1 MPIPPYIAYLRERVG
16 QITLLTPA
24 AAAIIRDERGRVLLI
39 RRGDGRGW
47 SLPGGIMEP
56 GERIADCAAREARE
70 ETGLEVEPVRLIG
83 IYSDPAFMHIT
94 FPNGDQA
101 HLVSATFECRAVGGS
116 LRADGEESLE
126 VAYFAPDALPED
138 LVCDHAIRIQDA
150 LSGREAAYVR

>member
-1 MPIPPYIAYLRERVG
+1 MPIPPHIAFLRERVG

-24 AAAIIRDERGRVLLI
+24 AAAIIRDERGQVLLI

-56 GERIADCAAREARE
+56 GERIVDCLVREAWE
-70 ETGLEVEPVRLIG
+70 ETGLEVEPIRLVG
-83 IYSDPAFMHIT
+83 LYTDPAFMHVT

-101 HLVSATFECRAVGGS
+101 HFVSATFECRIVGGR

-126 VAYFAPDALPED
+126 VAYFPPNSLPEE
-138 LVCDHAIRIQDA
+138 LVCDHAIRVSDA